1 MLVRLV
7 AGATALTL
15 LASCSTTATNSTAAV
30 ASSTVPA
37 GTGLFDSS
45 VVHAVSIDY
54 DEAAYQAMID
64 TYVASGDKEWIT
76 ATVTIDGTVFENVGI
91 KLKGNSTLQGLRTTG
106 NSGQNPGAGQ
116 PAGGPGGD
124 VSADEPEGLPWR
136 IRLDKYVDGQ
146 NFEGE
151 TDIVVRGGRTETSL
165 NEAVALELIGA
176 AGMPTEEATPARFT
190 VNGSD
195 ATLRLVIQNPDDDW
209 DSDNFG
215 SEGILYKA
223 EAGGD
228 YSYRGDDP
236 ASYADVFSVE
246 ASTSGEDDY
255 TPLIA
260 LLKFLNES
268 DDATFAAELGNHI
281 DVQSFADYLA
291 IQDLVANS
299 DDIDGP
305 GNNSYLRYDA
315 GTGLFTVVAWDQNL
329 SFSGMGGM
337 GGGMGGPGQMGVR
350 PDGATT
356 EGTTTDGTTTDGTTT
371 DGTTQQMP
379 GRGVRPTGAM
389 PGGAA
394 GAMPGG
400 AGGGGRGG
408 NILAERFKANADFNA
423 LYEQALTDLRAEL
436 YASGEAQTILD
447 TWTSV
452 LTEQAGDLVSADT
465 VTAEAKT
472 IADHFTAS

>member
-116 PAGGPGGD
+116 PAGGPGGE

-146 NFEGE
+146 NYEGE
-151 TDIVVRGGRTETSL
+151 TDIVVRGRHTETSL

-195 ATLRLVIQNPDDDW
+195 
-209 DSDNFG
+209 S
-215 SEGILYKA
+215 
-223 EAGGD
+223 
-228 YSYRGDDP
+228 DP
-236 ASYADVFSVE
+236 AV
-246 ASTSGEDDY
+246 GH
-255 TPLIA
+255 P
-260 LLKFLNES
+260 ES
-268 DDATFAAELGNHI
+268 
-281 DVQSFADYLA
+281 
-291 IQDLVANS
+291 
-299 DDIDGP
+299 
-305 GNNSYLRYDA
+305 R
-315 GTGLFTVVAWDQNL
+315 
-329 SFSGMGGM
+329 
-337 GGGMGGPGQMGVR
+337 
-350 PDGATT
+350 
-356 EGTTTDGTTTDGTTT
+356 
-371 DGTTQQMP
+371 
-379 GRGVRPTGAM
+379 
-389 PGGAA
+389 
-394 GAMPGG
+394 
-400 AGGGGRGG
+400 
-408 NILAERFKANADFNA
+408 
-423 LYEQALTDLRAEL
+423 
-436 YASGEAQTILD
+436 
-447 TWTSV
+447 
-452 LTEQAGDLVSADT
+452 
-465 VTAEAKT
+465 
-472 IADHFTAS
+472 

>member
-389 PGGAA
+389 PDGAA
-394 GAMPGG
+394 EPPARCPVVPAAVAAAETSWRSGSRQMPIST
-400 AGGGGRGG
+400 RCT
-408 NILAERFKANADFNA
+408 NR
-423 LYEQALTDLRAEL
+423 R
-436 YASGEAQTILD
+436 
-447 TWTSV
+447 
-452 LTEQAGDLVSADT
+452 
-465 VTAEAKT
+465 
-472 IADHFTAS
+472 